1 MLPSK
6 HFESLYPPA
15 TRQQEISEIITFLR
29 KGLSVQLI
37 GLPGSGKNNI
47 LSLLSYNKGV
57 RVHNFGTFETSVHF
71 VYLDCSELK
80 GRSLLDTTKFF
91 LISLSYSLNEHD
103 LGEEAEIINTLTKD
117 ALPFHDEL
125 ILFQALK
132 KSIDY
137 LCEEKKLTIV
147 FSLDRF
153 HDYLPDATT
162 QFFNNLK
169 ILRNR
174 AKYRF
179 SCIFALNRPLEEML
193 EPIIFSDYYDFVIG
207 NYVYV
212 LLSDPVGMKFRMEY
226 LEKTTGKKGT
236 EKEKEELIRL
246 TGGHGKLTRACYEAF
261 LTEGEHINNED
272 FLLKKTPVQGALYE
286 IWLSLLPFEQIFLKS
301 FVEGKKD
308 DIPKFLSH
316 VGVISDNS
324 LKITLL
330 GSFINTLSISTTEK
344 LEIDSERNE
353 ILKGGQV
360 ISDILSPSEYRLLLY
375 LIQNKGKICTKDE
388 IIASTWKDTKT
399 QEGVTDQALDQI
411 IYRLRKKVEA
421 DPNHPHYIQTLK
433 GRGYKFED

>member
-6 HFESLYPPA
+6 HFESLYPPK
-15 TRQQEISEIITFLR
+15 TREKEIGEIMTYIQ

-47 LSLLSYNKGV
+47 LNLLSYNKNV
-57 RVHNFGTFETSVHF
+57 RVNVFENLESNIHF
-71 VYLDCSELK
+71 VYFDCSELK
-80 GRSLLDTTKFF
+80 GRDLLDVTKFF

-103 LGEEAEIINTLTKD
+103 MGEEAEKINILTKE
-117 ALPFHDEL
+117 ALKFQDEL

-132 KSIDY
+132 QSIDY
-137 LCEEKKLTIV
+137 LSEEKKLTVV
-147 FSLDRF
+147 FSFDRF
-153 HDYLPDATT
+153 HDFLPDVTT

-179 SCIFALNRPLEEML
+179 SCIFGLNRPLEDML
-193 EPIIFSDYYDFVIG
+193 EPTIFSDFYDFIIG

-212 LLSDPVGMKFRMEY
+212 HLYDPVGMDFRLSY
-226 LEKTTGKKGT
+226 LEKTTGKKVAP
-236 EKEKEELIRL
+236 KEKENLIRL
-246 TGGHGKLTRACYEAF
+246 TGGHGKLTRACYEVY
-261 LTEGEHINNED
+261 LSEGKHENNALY
-272 FLLKKTPVQGALYE
+272 LLKKSPVQGALYE
-286 IWLSLLPFEQIFLKS
+286 LWLNFLPLEQIFLKS
-301 FVEGKKD
+301 FVQKKSG
-308 DIPKFLSH
+308 DIPSFLEDI
-316 VGVISDNS
+316 GIIKDNA
-324 LKITLL
+324 LQIVLL
-330 GSFINTLSISTTEK
+330 GDFINTLSISTTEK
-344 LEIDSERNE
+344 LEIDIERNE
-353 ILKGGQV
+353 ILKGGQP
-360 ISDILSPSEYRLLLY
+360 ISDLLSPSEFRLLLF
-375 LIQNKGKICTKDE
+375 LIENKGRICTKDE